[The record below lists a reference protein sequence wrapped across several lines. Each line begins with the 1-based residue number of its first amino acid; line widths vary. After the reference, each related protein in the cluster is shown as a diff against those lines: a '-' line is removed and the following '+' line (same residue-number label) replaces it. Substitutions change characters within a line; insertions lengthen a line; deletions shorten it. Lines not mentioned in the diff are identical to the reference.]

1 MIPRWRLPMIAY
13 PLVWVAMA
21 VCSVSIGRAM
31 NHYGQRVRDHWEQHR
46 PEALAALEDPE
57 RFFTEAGEELATT
70 IATLSAQLAGPDLPG
85 EMYLEKVARLR
96 NAKATATEIA
106 WAQSGLLQVEA
117 SREEWESDT
126 QQTLL
131 GLQEWAWRMQAQLEG
146 LEQTTFSFEEIAAEY
161 LLPVP
166 FLKALVAAASPYEF
180 LNEPGNRAV
189 WDQSVEA
196 RWAAFQGR

>member
-1 MIPRWRLPMIAY
+1 
-13 PLVWVAMA
+13 
-21 VCSVSIGRAM
+21 M
-31 NHYGQRVRDHWEQHR
+31 NHYGQRIRAHWETYR
-46 PEALAALEDPE
+46 PEELAALEDPE
-57 RFFTEAGEELATT
+57 RFFTEAGEELSTT
-70 IATLSAQLAGPDLPG
+70 IATLSAQMAGPDLPG
-85 EMYLEKVARLR
+85 EQYLEKVARLR
-96 NAKATATEIA
+96 NAQATATEIA

-146 LEQTTFSFEEIAAEY
+146 LEQTTFSFEETAAEY

-166 FLKALVAAASPYEF
+166 FLKALVAATSPYEF
-180 LNEPGNRAV
+180 LNESENRAV
-189 WDQSVEA
+189 WEGSVEA